1 MSSKTRFTRSAARA
15 WRDAIAEAGGIELF
29 AIGTMDENGQVSR
42 IEVVARGQRDR
53 VPALLT
59 RPKAGQIVVHNH
71 PSGVV
76 EASDADMHLAGIF
89 GEDGVGVVITDNQCS
104 KALWVVEPL
113 VREPVAV
120 EADDVRHFFTDALPR
135 ALPGAEARRGQLDMA
150 LAVTEALNGGHIAV
164 LEAGTGTGKS
174 LAYLVPAAMWAM
186 ANEGK
191 VAVSTYTIALQ
202 AQLDTSDLPLMRRAG
217 LDLKWAL
224 IKGRSNYVC
233 RRRLAESIDGLEPD
247 DPLGDRLRA
256 VARWAESAEEG
267 TRQDLSVPVDE
278 DLWDRIESDHDQTL
292 RARCPHFDTCFYYQ
306 ARRQA
311 ADAHLL
317 VVNHALLLAD
327 LMVKGESG
335 GEGVL
340 PRYKRVVLDEGHHL
354 EDAATGLF
362 QTRLTSKAIT
372 RAIAPLLD
380 RKRRKGTLTKLR
392 LRFAGANSPLGPTM
406 AMELDKSISGLE
418 RLLPAL
424 RKSAPQ
430 WLGQVGADALA
441 PPAEPTL
448 RVTKDVA
455 QTPLWTKQIRPTI
468 AREGGRLAKAAT
480 LLAKMEE
487 TLASLDAKERTRE
500 PQPLFDLARARR
512 RLSSKADECASF
524 TGESEELVMWIEP
537 ARDRRAK
544 EPTGALCTAPI
555 DVGPML
561 RERVFD
567 KLESVVVTSATLT
580 VHGRFDHLL
589 SRVGLAPPAGGEEAA
604 ALGDAAADLSAAD
617 VTTAQF
623 PSPFDYRRQA
633 LLGLPR
639 DFPEPNHP
647 RWRDWVARAVITCTE
662 AAGGGVFV
670 LCTSYDLLRDLH
682 GRAEAAFGD
691 RLVLLKQGDLPRQ
704 RLLEAFR
711 QSGDAVL
718 FGTDSFWE
726 GVSVPGDALRLVL
739 IPRLPFRVPTEPVQ
753 QARHERL
760 EARGHDPFRAY
771 SLPQAVLRFRQGFG
785 RLVRT
790 KKDRG
795 AVVVLDRRVNSR
807 WYGRLF
813 LQSLPDMERASGPMR
828 AVLERLRVFYDHPPV
843 VAEDGGG

>member
-1 MSSKTRFTRSAARA
+1 MSSKTRFTRQAARA
-15 WRDAIAEAGGIELF
+15 WREAIAEAGGIELF
-29 AIGTMDENGQVSR
+29 AVGTMDDNGEVAR
-42 IEVVARGQRDR
+42 IEVVARGQKDR

-59 RPKAGQIVVHNH
+59 RPRPGQIVVHNH

-76 EASDADMHLAGIF
+76 EASDADLHLAGLF
-89 GEDGVGVVITDNQCS
+89 GEDGVGVVITDNQCGR
-104 KALWVVEPL
+104 ALWVVEPL
-113 VREPVAV
+113 VREPVSV
-120 EADDVRHFFTDALPR
+120 EEADVRHFFDEALPR
-135 ALPGAEARRGQLDMA
+135 TLPGAEARGGQLDMA
-150 LAVTEALNGGHIAV
+150 LAVTEALNGGRIAV

-174 LAYLVPAAMWAM
+174 LAYLVPAALWAV

-202 AQLDTSDLPLMRRAG
+202 AQLDSSDLPLMRRAG
-217 LDLKWAL
+217 LEVRWAVV
-224 IKGRSNYVC
+224 KGRSNYVC
-233 RRRLAESIDGLEPD
+233 RRRLQEAVDGLEAD
-247 DPLGDRLRA
+247 DPYADRLRA
-256 VARWAESAEEG
+256 IARWAGSAEEG

-278 DLWDRIESDHDQTL
+278 ELWDRIESDHDQTL
-292 RARCPHFDTCFYYQ
+292 RARCPHFDRCFYYK
-306 ARRQA
+306 ARREA
-311 ADAHLL
+311 ADAHVL

-327 LMVKGESG
+327 LMVKGDSG

-362 QTRLTSKAIT
+362 QTRLTAKALT
-372 RAIAPLLD
+372 RAVTPLLD
-380 RKRRKGTLTKLR
+380 RKRRKGTLTKIR
-392 LRFAGANSPLGPTM
+392 LRYAGANSPLGPTM
-406 AMELDKSISGLE
+406 AVELDKDIAALE
-418 RLLPAL
+418 RLLPSL
-424 RKSAPQ
+424 RKGAPE

-441 PPAEPTL
+441 PPQDPTL
-448 RVTKDVA
+448 RVTKAVA
-455 QTPLWTKQIRPTI
+455 STPLWTKQLRPTI
-468 AREGGRLAKAAT
+468 AREGGRLAKAAS
-480 LLAKMEE
+480 LLARMEDK
-487 TLASLDAKERTRE
+487 LASLDAKERTSE

-512 RLSSKADECASF
+512 RLAGKADECASF
-524 TGESEELVMWIEP
+524 TGENEELVMWIEP
-537 ARDRRAK
+537 ARDRRAPH
-544 EPTGALCTAPI
+544 PTAALCTAPI

-567 KLESVVVTSATLT
+567 ALESVVVTSATIT

-589 SRVGLAPPAGGEEAA
+589 SRIGLAPPAGGEEAA
-604 ALGDAAADLSAAD
+604 ALGDAAAALEPAA
-617 VTTAQF
+617 VRTGRF

-633 LLGLPR
+633 LLALPR
-639 DFPEPNHP
+639 DFPEPSHP

-691 RLVLLKQGDLPRQ
+691 RLVLLKQGDLPRA

-790 KKDRG
+790 RKDRG

-813 LQSLPDMERASGPMR
+813 LQSLPEMERATGPMK
-828 AVLERLRVFYDHPPV
+828 AVLERLHAFYGGDAV
-843 VAEDGGG
+843 VGGEADG